1 LVLAQ
6 KGYKLVVSSLLV
18 AAQVRDPLG
27 TALDMDPPK
36 ERDPDRRMTVAQ
48 YQVRTL
54 PKEGDLGWGL
64 ARGVVVAKDQAVQM
78 SIHHPTKEADPG

>member
-1 LVLAQ
+1 VA
-6 KGYKLVVSSLLV
+6 SSLPV

-27 TALDMDPPK
+27 RALDMDPPK

-54 PKEGDLGWGL
+54 PKEADLG
-64 ARGVVVAKDQAVQM
+64 
-78 SIHHPTKEADPG
+78 